1 MLYQVQK
8 LLMAGVIFLVGA
20 TIANAEATPRGGKFD
35 RRITYINYQE
45 GQVYRVNTRLLN
57 VTVIELGDG
66 ERIRNISGGDT
77 ASFQPGNLGRSN
89 AFTIKPLIAG
99 GRTNFVVETNRHFY
113 FLEVRESSRTAPF
126 YSVKFTVPGSSRRT
140 ASQPAIPGGRPMTY
154 AISQTTDGADFKPRR
169 VWDDGKKTIFEFPP
183 SAPIPAIFRAN
194 AQGQEFTVNTSAR
207 GTRVTVSTRSARWVL
222 RVGDQYVCVSA
233 QENENG

>member
-1 MLYQVQK
+1 MSFKLQK
-8 LLMAGVIFLVGA
+8 MLMASVFSLISTSAVY
-20 TIANAEATPRGGKFD
+20 AEAVPRGGSLD
-35 RRITYINYQE
+35 HRITYINFQD

-66 ERIRNISGGDT
+66 ERIQNISGGDT

-113 FLEVRESSRTAPF
+113 FLEVRESSKTAPF
-126 YSVKFTVPGSSRRT
+126 YSVKFTVPGSSRRNV
-140 ASQPAIPGGRPMTY
+140 AKQEIPAGRPMTY
-154 AISQTTDGADFKPRR
+154 AVSQATRGASFKPRR

-194 AQGQEFTVNTSAR
+194 AKGQEFTVNTSAR

-222 RVGDQYVCVSA
+222 RVGNHYVCVSA
-233 QENENG
+233 REQ